1 MCRVGVNN
9 YIICRRLYVHV
20 CEYAIRKRCVFN
32 KVLKEKAKKH
42 SEYSREFSILREQLR
57 KDPKISLRKPMDCCR
72 SQKISLCGNFQLS
85 CSFSLSNISGLTH
98 KQINIQQSSFNSI
111 DIYHFQVMNTIS
123 SVCGSSSGYDNVFLA
138 TVL

>member
-57 KDPKISLRKPMDCCR
+57 KDPKISLRKPIDCCR
-72 SQKISLCGNFQLS
+72 SQKYPCVQIF
-85 CSFSLSNISGLTH
+85 SFRRARKLKICTQGCLINSGQTH
-98 KQINIQQSSFNSI
+98 KQTKQTK
-111 DIYHFQVMNTIS
+111 DKHPTIE
-123 SVCGSSSGYDNVFLA
+123 F
-138 TVL
+138 